1 MGIFETIMIYAFAFL
16 LVAPYLGMVLAVIW
30 TILSPGVKETKNTNS
45 NPVRK
50 QGHSTAIDAQNQN
63 RLLQSHQNMNNAH
76 EHAIRMA
83 QEAHDTAV
91 RDAWTMHNT
100 ADSMAQSAHDT
111 AVNDHNFAV
120 DLNDHM
126 VNDPGCGC
134 GPFF

>member
-1 MGIFETIMIYAFAFL
+1 MNTFETIMIYAFAFL
-16 LVAPYLGMVLAVIW
+16 LVAPHLGMVLAVIW
-30 TILSPGVKETKNTNS
+30 TILSPGVKKPKNTDG

-50 QGHSTAIDAQNQN
+50 QGHSTIIDAQNQ
-63 RLLQSHQNMNNAH
+63 RSLLQSNQYMSNAH
-76 EHAIRMA
+76 EHTTRMA
-83 QEAHDTAV
+83 QDAHDTAV
-91 RDAWTMHNT
+91 RDAWAMHDN

-126 VNDPGCGC
+126 VNDPGFGC